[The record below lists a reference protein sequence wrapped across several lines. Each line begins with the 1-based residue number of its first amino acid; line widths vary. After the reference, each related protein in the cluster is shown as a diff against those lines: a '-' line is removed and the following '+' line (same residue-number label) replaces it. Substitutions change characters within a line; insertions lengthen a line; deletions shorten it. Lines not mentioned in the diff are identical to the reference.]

1 MMFPLVRE
9 LAGKGAR
16 IRVPVSVTCRVLKL
30 CRTQYYRW
38 LTSPVTASELA
49 WAYRANALFDAHRD
63 DPAFG
68 YRYLHEEAADAGAGM
83 SARTA
88 WRICSANAWWS
99 IFGKKRSARPRPG
112 PPVHDDRL
120 AIEDEAGRV
129 THDFTSATA
138 PKRVWLTDIP
148 PSTSCREVP
157 PTEHWTDE
165 GKLYLCAIK
174 DACSGRI
181 VGYTIDS
188 RMTSHLAVTALNS
201 AVARRGA
208 DGVDVAG

>member
-9 LAGKGAR
+9 LADKSAR

-120 AIEDEAGRV
+120 AVEGEAGRV
-129 THDFTSATA
+129 RHDFTSTTA
-138 PKRVWLTDIP
+138 PNQVWLTDIP
-148 PSTSCREVP
+148 PSTACREVP
-157 PTEHWTDE
+157 PLSIGLARASCT
-165 GKLYLCAIK
+165 CA
-174 DACSGRI
+174 R
-181 VGYTIDS
+181 S
-188 RMTSHLAVTALNS
+188 RTPAPGGSWATAS
-201 AVARRGA
+201 THG
-208 DGVDVAG
+208 